1 MKKLFLISM
10 LVAGLM
16 LGSCVGTG
24 NKGSMTPSA
33 TILPDVKYT
42 ELDFFNDGTPYYI
55 PSHIRVLEQIWMP
68 PSTSRLND
76 TIITMNFEMQTEQVT
91 FVVDDVEMEIRA
103 MLYRYKVM
111 GEIEMTE
118 NRENYI
124 YDGKPYPVKVT
135 DAEMKIYMDTLAEQG
150 DI

>member
-1 MKKLFLISM
+1 M

-16 LGSCVGTG
+16 LSSCIGTG
-24 NKGSMTPSA
+24 VDKGSMSPSA

-42 ELDFFNDGTPYYI
+42 ELDFFDDGVPYYV
-55 PSHIRVLEQIWMP
+55 PSHIRVLEPIWWVG
-68 PSTSRLND
+68 TSRLND
-76 TIITMNFEMQTEQVT
+76 TILTMNFEIQNEQVT
-91 FVVDDVEMEIRA
+91 FIIDDIDMKIRA

-111 GEIEMTE
+111 DETEMTE
-118 NRENYI
+118 TRENYI

-135 DAEMKIYMDTLAEQG
+135 DAEMKIYMDTLSEQE